1 MSQMSG
7 EKPSKPKRGPLKCLR
22 VEIKGNGFEV
32 TKDYAYVPS
41 SNGCYMGPTESIN
54 DSNVFET
61 WDATKAY
68 LDKCIASK
76 NDKGAP
82 ATEESAEGE

>member
-1 MSQMSG
+1 MAQMSG
-7 EKPSKPKRGPLKCLR
+7 TKPSKPMRGPLKCLR

-32 TKDYAYVPS
+32 TKDYAYLP
-41 SNGCYMGPTESIN
+41 SNGCYIGPTEKID

-76 NDKGAP
+76 NDKSGSSA
-82 ATEESAEGE
+82 EEAAEGE